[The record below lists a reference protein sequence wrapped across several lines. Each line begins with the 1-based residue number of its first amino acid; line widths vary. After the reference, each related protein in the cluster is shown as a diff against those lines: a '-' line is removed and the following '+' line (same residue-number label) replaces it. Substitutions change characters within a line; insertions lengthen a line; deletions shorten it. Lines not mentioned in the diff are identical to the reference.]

1 MAYGVLSGARNYKKM
16 QHFSTL
22 EDYKFLYGDVH
33 VETGSVILEKFGI
46 YLNEVVSQLNRRQQN
61 LYGLT
66 GRAP

>member
-33 VETGSVILEKFGI
+33 AETGSVILEKIGI
-46 YLNEVVSQLNRRQQN
+46 YLNEVVSHWNRRQHN